1 MPGIVDASV
10 KCENRGSIKKATVNI
25 KCYSPEQFRILE
37 VLYLRLGYTVFLEFG
52 WSSYLDGG
60 TLKNSSSTLI
70 ETEFFKLQKGAKYVD
85 FLKKIEEERKSK
97 KGNYDGLLC
106 KVSNFSWTFSQDG
119 SYDIELSLITMG
131 DVIESLKT
139 NVKPSKGIVDL
150 ISEKYALYGNEVA
163 PTDEEAMDTNVPPA
177 PAQDLISAYLFLQ
190 RVYVAD
196 KTTNPDYYNGKNDT
210 GTTVSGVAINVSNIF
225 IKQGTG
231 LKLKTPASEKDF
243 LYFSYNDLENDEDVL
258 NNEGFY
264 IRFGHLINFI
274 RDNIILKSKKSNE
287 PIIEI
292 DKDFETAKMY
302 VFPYQVSLDPRVCIV
317 GTKEQISAKAFY
329 TNLPVWNDI
338 KGFGANI
345 ANIYLN
351 GAMVS
356 RVLSEKKDEEGN
368 ISLYEMLNTIC
379 SELNRALGSVNNLET
394 IIDEET
400 MSIKIIDS
408 SLPLIKPISSAKL
421 ELYGYNGNKSNFVYD
436 FNIKTEITNDF
447 ATMVTIGAT
456 AGGYAK
462 GTENTMFSKWNK
474 GLEDIFKEDYIPPT
488 QTGDNDEDPPNNVYA
503 SEFWMKR
510 YAPFGLTY
518 PQDIEDDVTT
528 PDACALSPEIIDKN
542 IELVSEFYKYCQYK
556 IQQKNQKYASPT
568 NGFIPISLGITLEGI
583 SGIKIY
589 NAVNVNTRFLPSNYP
604 NNLNFIIKGV
614 NHKISDGKWETNL
627 ETVVIAKSEKEGILK
642 YSDIRAY
649 VLKEIKAGVA
659 ASKANAA
666 ETTAFIQQDQ
676 SNRAPLTLATV
687 TALIS
692 AAAASFQPTINPDG
706 SPVTLDSNGLAPI
719 PGQYNNLK
727 AIINFIFKGES
738 NKGDPNIYNIGVYKQ
753 CMQIASGT
761 PGSSY
766 YKPTAVNLSNL
777 TAKQVLEIQRWKG
790 GENPIGVK
798 KDCPGNGVFNTSL
811 FAVGIFQMIP
821 GTCYNAVKYLNAWNW
836 KFDYEGQINIGVGY
850 LVIGPKRKNLTAY
863 LKGTNTGTQAHLKSA
878 VDDLAM
884 EWASCAIA
892 GDISRGT
899 SLKGYYGG
907 QGGKKSAA
915 ESANALIESR
925 IQYSKNIP
933 SYFPTYYNGPRSA
946 TPS

>member
-1 MPGIVDASV
+1 
-10 KCENRGSIKKATVNI
+10 
-25 KCYSPEQFRILE
+25 
-37 VLYLRLGYTVFLEFG
+37 
-52 WSSYLDGG
+52 
-60 TLKNSSSTLI
+60 
-70 ETEFFKLQKGAKYVD
+70 
-85 FLKKIEEERKSK
+85 
-97 KGNYDGLLC
+97 
-106 KVSNFSWTFSQDG
+106 
-119 SYDIELSLITMG
+119 MG

-139 NVKPSKGIVDL
+139 NIKPSKEIVDY
-150 ISEKYALYGNEVA
+150 ISEKYSLYGSEVA
-163 PTDEEAMDTNVPPA
+163 PITEDGIGSNAPPA
-177 PAQDLISAYLFLQ
+177 PANDLISSYLFLQ
-190 RVYVAD
+190 RVYLENSQDVYSSGIVGAS
-196 KTTNPDYYNGKNDT
+196 NPKEYFRLTYNDGT
-210 GTTVSGVAINVSNIF
+210 GMTVNGERIEVPNFF
-225 IKQGTG
+225 IKQGDKIRTNSKPTDFIYFNYG
-231 LKLKTPASEKDF
+231 KGFNVKTKYMEIHD
-243 LYFSYNDLENDEDVL
+243 D
-258 NNEGFY
+258 GFY
-264 IRFGHLINFI
+264 IRFGHLIQFI
-274 RDNIILKSKKSNE
+274 RDNIIIKSKLSKE

-292 DKDFETAKMY
+292 DKDFEKSKMY
-302 VFPYQVSLDPRVCIV
+302 AFPFQVSLDPRVCIV
-317 GTKEQISAKAFY
+317 STKEKISNKTFFSK
-329 TNLPVWNDI
+329 LPVWNDM

-351 GAMVS
+351 GAMIS
-356 RVLSEKKDEEGN
+356 RVLGEKQDEEGN
-368 ISLYEMLNTIC
+368 ISLYEMLNSIC
-379 SELNRALGSVNNLET
+379 SELNRALGNINNLET

-400 MSIKIIDS
+400 NSIKIIDS
-408 SLPLIKPISSAKL
+408 SFPPPPKTPSAKL
-421 ELYGYNGNKSNFVYD
+421 ELYGYNGDKSNFVYD
-436 FNIKTEITNDF
+436 FEIKTEITNDF

-456 AGGYAK
+456 AGGYVK

-474 GLEDIFKEDYIPPT
+474 GLEDIFKEDYIPPK

-503 SEFWMKR
+503 SEFWLKR
-510 YAPFGLTY
+510 YAAYGLTY
-518 PQDIEDDVTT
+518 PNSVKSYGGVYPDV
-528 PDACALSPEIIDKN
+528 CVLSPEIIDKN
-542 IELVSEFYKYCQYK
+542 LELVSEFYKYCQYK
-556 IQQKNQKYASPT
+556 IQKVKQKYASPT

-589 NAVNVNTRFLPSNYP
+589 NAVNVDTRFLPSNYP

-614 NHKISDGKWETNL
+614 NHTISDGGWETNL
-627 ETVVIAKSEKEGILK
+627 ETVVIAKSEKEGLLT
-642 YSDIRAY
+642 YSQIKDLVKTEIAAGITKSKPNPAESTLHIAS
-649 VLKEIKAGVA
+649 VLDPPV
-659 ASKANAA
+659 
-666 ETTAFIQQDQ
+666 
-676 SNRAPLTLATV
+676 TLASFNALLAATITTLPPPTV
-687 TALIS
+687 
-692 AAAASFQPTINPDG
+692 NPDG

-738 NKGDPNIYNIGVYKQ
+738 NKGDPNIYNTGVYKK

-884 EWASCAIA
+884 EWASCAVA
-892 GDISRGT
+892 GDISQGT
-899 SLKGYYGG
+899 SKKGYYGK

-933 SYFPTYYNGPRSA
+933 SYFPSYYNGPRSA